1 MVNVYCD
8 YTSICK
14 YICLYV
20 YSSCHFSVG
29 VFARK
34 MHSTTKFATTV
45 LNKCVR
51 ELCVRQLCVSKLCV
65 GELCVRQLCVSK
77 LCVGELCVR
86 EWESCVRESCVW
98 ESCVWGRC
106 VCVWTIWKDVNFL
119 LSRAAVNLI
128 PSTAQRRRWF
138 EIVIS
143 GLIIPSYLQFSNF
156 QFVVN
161 GHRPNFRTGM
171 SLFQMFSNQK
181 TVRFSQFDWAASE
194 QVNPSSKDVES
205 FPSHSFSLLI
215 IQPFLSGLLRCFL
228 HVRCIPHH

>member
-1 MVNVYCD
+1 MYIHLVILVLVFLHVRCTPQPNSQRQFW
-8 YTSICK
+8 TS
-14 YICLYV
+14 
-20 YSSCHFSVG
+20 
-29 VFARK
+29 
-34 MHSTTKFATTV
+34 
-45 LNKCVR
+45 
-51 ELCVRQLCVSKLCV
+51 
-65 GELCVRQLCVSK
+65 
-77 LCVGELCVR
+77 
-86 EWESCVRESCVW
+86 VW
-98 ESCVWGRC
+98 ESCVWGSCVWVSCVWGSCVWGSCVWVSCVWGSCVWESERVVWERVVC
-106 VCVWTIWKDVNFL
+106 ERVVCEGGVCVWTIWKNVNFL